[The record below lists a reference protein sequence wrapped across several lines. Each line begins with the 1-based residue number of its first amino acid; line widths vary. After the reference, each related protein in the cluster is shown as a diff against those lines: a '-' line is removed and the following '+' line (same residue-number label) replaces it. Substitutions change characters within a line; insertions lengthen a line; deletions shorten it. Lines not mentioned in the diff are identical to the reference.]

1 MFSISQRYLGT
12 PFRSISTVKR
22 LMSSATPTSEVGPI
36 ETSIRN
42 KLTDLLK
49 PTELKISN
57 DSWQHRHHAPMKAIG
72 GGDGETHFSVEV
84 VSDEFTGKR
93 TMQRHRMIYG
103 ALDEEFK
110 AGLHALSLNTK
121 TPSEIASAATAS

>member
-1 MFSISQRYLGT
+1 
-12 PFRSISTVKR
+12 
-22 LMSSATPTSEVGPI
+22 MSSAPTASEAGPI

-49 PTELKISN
+49 PSELKITN
-57 DSWQHRHHAPMKAIG
+57 DSWQHRHHAAMKAIG

-103 ALDEEFK
+103 ALADEFNT
-110 AGLHALSLNTK
+110 GLHALSLNTK
-121 TPSEIASAATAS
+121 TPSEVVTTATAS